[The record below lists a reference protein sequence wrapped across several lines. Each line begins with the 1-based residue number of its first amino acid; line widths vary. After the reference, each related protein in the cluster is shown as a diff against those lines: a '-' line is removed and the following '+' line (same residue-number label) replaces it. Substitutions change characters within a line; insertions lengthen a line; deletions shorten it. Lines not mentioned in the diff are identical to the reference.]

1 MEKCPTLCCSAFKSC
16 VRSVFSSSSSSAL
29 CLTLL
34 TALWYSRI
42 WFWKK
47 KKAEIR
53 PTGQQAQAK
62 TSILPCTHSDSCQS
76 TVETVEASPGDG
88 AGVEVD
94 QLVADGGQGHLDAL
108 QILQQKQDTAI
119 TYCQG
124 NAALSTGPSPGASRT
139 SFPNTA
145 GHRPSHLMLSGP
157 LATGIS

>member
-1 MEKCPTLCCSAFKSC
+1 MGGLLLWQGEGDGEVSYFVLQCIQVLRE
-16 VRSVFSSSSSSAL
+16 VRVLILQLISPLPDLAHSSL
-29 CLTLL
+29 VLTHLVL
-34 TALWYSRI
+34 E
-42 WFWKK
+42 K

-53 PTGQQAQAK
+53 PMGQQAQAK

-76 TVETVEASPGDG
+76 AVEAVEASPGDG

-119 TYCQG
+119 THCQG

-139 SFPNTA
+139 SFPSTA
-145 GHRPSHLMLSGP
+145 GH
-157 LATGIS
+157 